1 MLDFRIH
8 TFLAVC
14 QCLNFTKAA
23 QMLNITQPAVSQHI
37 RYLEE
42 FYGVKLF
49 DYQGKRL
56 SLTAAG
62 EALREMATTM
72 KHDTI
77 HLKAQLA
84 EWAQNKRQLV
94 FGVTLTIG
102 EFVMPE
108 PLAAYLSHY
117 PDTTIRM
124 VVANTQDLLRQL
136 NSGAI
141 DFALVE
147 GFFTKSEYD
156 HRVYAK
162 EPYIAICSSDHEFIR
177 PPFCFEDLLSQRL
190 ILREP
195 GSGSREILE
204 KQLAER
210 NLTVHDFANVVEI
223 SNIGALKRLV
233 QLGTGIAFLYE
244 AAVRE
249 ELANGSLRALEL
261 SDFQVYHDFTFLWRR
276 GSVFST
282 YYQELF
288 ELLQQK

>member
-14 QCLNFTKAA
+14 QHLNFTKAA
-23 QMLNITQPAVSQHI
+23 QALNITQPAVSQHI
-37 RYLEE
+37 HYLEA
-42 FYGVKLF
+42 YYQVKLF
-49 DYQGKRL
+49 TYQGKRL
-56 SLTAAG
+56 TLTAAG
-62 EALREMATTM
+62 EVLRETATTM
-72 KHDTI
+72 KHDAI
-77 HLKAQLA
+77 HLKSQLT
-84 EWAQNKRQLV
+84 EWEQNKRQLI

-108 PLAAYLSHY
+108 PLATYLQRY
-117 PDTTIRM
+117 PDTGIRM
-124 VVANTQDLLRQL
+124 VVANTQELLGQL
-136 NSGAI
+136 NSGDI

-147 GFFTKSEYD
+147 GFFAKKEYD
-156 HRVYAK
+156 YQVYAR
-162 EPYIAICSSDHEFIR
+162 EPYIAVCGNNNKLKQK
-177 PPFCFEDLLSQRL
+177 PCCFEDLLAQRL

-210 NLTVHDFANVVEI
+210 NLTVDDFANVVEI

-233 QLGTGIAFLYE
+233 QAGAGIAFLYK
-244 AAVRE
+244 AAVQE
-249 ELANGSLRALEL
+249 ELAKGSLHILEL
-261 SDFQVYHDFTFLWRR
+261 SDFQVHHDFTFLWRR

-288 ELLQQK
+288 ELLHQK